1 MSNNT
6 IHLVVYDIGDNN
18 TRESIIQILK
28 DAGLE
33 RIQKSVFCGMLNN
46 QKKKDLIVKI
56 STIIDDSSDS
66 VYIMPN
72 CSKCFSKL
80 VMLGEKFDVEYIS
93 DSKPSVVI

>member
-6 IHLVVYDIGDNN
+6 IHLVLYDIGDDNI
-18 TRESIIQILK
+18 RESIIQILK

-46 QKKKDLIVKI
+46 QKKKDLVEKI
-56 STIIDDSSDS
+56 NAVIDDSSDS
-66 VYIMPN
+66 VYVISN

-80 VMLGEKFDVEYIS
+80 VMLGEKFDVKYIS
-93 DSKPSVVI
+93 DSKSSVVI